1 MKGGKGMPYFHV
13 TWDIDVI
20 ANNAEQAAIQA
31 EKIRDD
37 LLVSFYKVI
46 DEDGNTEIIDLM
58 A

>member
-1 MKGGKGMPYFHV
+1 MPYFHV